1 MGWGLAMQKG
11 FLQSKRGTLSS
22 RGYLAMGEV
31 ALYCEG
37 ILKCMGGLAMWGC
50 SCNEGSI
57 L

>member
-1 MGWGLAMQKG
+1 
-11 FLQSKRGTLSS
+11 
-22 RGYLAMGEV
+22 MGEV